1 MPYTVLVNNDN
12 TTTITEK
19 SRIMQRTKNVD
30 NLRII
35 IPKDYEGKDMSGYTV
50 LMEYKLP
57 LSNEVKLEQL
67 QLADPAYKED
77 YLLYVLPM
85 TTQITKE
92 NGNVAVQLSI
102 VGLEM
107 DAEGDT
113 KEIARN
119 ISPFIIP
126 IVPVTD
132 WFTVPDS
139 ELTTLTQYY
148 LAAQQQIQALNDLV
162 GVINQNKADSISLDV
177 INGEIHLTSG
187 GEKIGKAIS
196 VEELGNEIAER
207 TTSGTVKINQ

>member
-12 TTTITEK
+12 TTTTTEK
-19 SRIMQRTKNVD
+19 SRILQRTKNVD

-35 IPKDYEGKDMSGYTV
+35 IPKEYEGRDFTNYTV

-107 DAEGDT
+107 DAEGIT
-113 KEIARN
+113 TEVVRN

-162 GVINQNKADSISLDV
+162 GIINQNKADSISLDV

-187 GEKIGKAIS
+187 GERIGEAIS